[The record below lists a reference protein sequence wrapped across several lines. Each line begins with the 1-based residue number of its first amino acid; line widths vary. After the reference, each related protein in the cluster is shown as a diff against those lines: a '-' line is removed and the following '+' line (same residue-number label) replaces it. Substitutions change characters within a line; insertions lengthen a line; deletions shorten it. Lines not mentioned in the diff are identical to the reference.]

1 MRCGPLK
8 QIDELLFIVGNDNV
22 TVNCYIDDLI
32 SKSFKFTDLNPK
44 NVRSLDFAFDS
55 WNTFEE
61 IEDYLRSL
69 DDESVHLESIGKSH
83 EKRDIWRL
91 KIGLNAEDM
100 PSMVID
106 CGIHAREWVSPAFCL
121 YLIDQLLNESSFMTG
136 LNWING
142 KSLRLVLF

>member
-1 MRCGPLK
+1 MRYGPLK

-22 TVNCYIDDLI
+22 TVNCNIDDLI

-44 NVRSLDFAFDS
+44 AFRSSDFAFDS

-69 DDESVHLESIGKSH
+69 DDESVQLKSIGKSH
-83 EKRDIWRL
+83 EGRDIWRL
-91 KIGLNAEDM
+91 NIGLSAEDM
-100 PSMVID
+100 PSIVID

-136 LNWING
+136 LNLYKEI
-142 KSLRLVLF
+142 L